1 VQIYWPEME
10 PHKGPH
16 EEMPQKIKRVGFGL
30 VTENVS
36 CMQFSFVQPHNTHDK
51 TRAVAFFS

>member
-1 VQIYWPEME
+1 ME
-10 PHKGPH
+10 PHKGPR
-16 EEMPQKIKRVGFGL
+16 EEMSQKIKRVGFGL

-51 TRAVAFFS
+51 TRAVAFFF